1 MPRTVTALDGT
12 EWRVARQWWP
22 WKPKRR
28 DIDAPDASGLD
39 IGGGADD
46 ILGIIVVVFAALVL
60 IVLLFTVV
68 IPVIALGLELIALL
82 IVFFWGIG
90 SRVIL
95 RRPRTVRA
103 RTKDGSTLEWKVKG
117 FLRSGRVRDEVAEA
131 LARGETAPRPAE
143 ALAA

>member
-1 MPRTVTALDGT
+1 VARTVTGLDGT
-12 EWRVARQWWP
+12 EWRVGRQWWP

-28 DIDAPDASGLD
+28 DIDAPDTGNLD
-39 IGGGADD
+39 LGGGADD

-60 IVLLFTVV
+60 VVVLFTVV
-68 IPVIALGLELIALL
+68 IPLIALGLELIALL

-95 RRPRTVRA
+95 RRPWTVRA
-103 RTKDGSTLEWKVKG
+103 RAKDGRTLDYKVKG

-131 LARGETAPRPAE
+131 LARGEAAPRPAE
-143 ALAA
+143 ALPV